1 MKKEE
6 FLALAEQLFDQTSPV
21 VEEGTKIPLDQ
32 NIYAEIVDQISSE
45 ISDAGTGII
54 SDYELEIYSREIE
67 LSSVEFNFRDIEN
80 AVRSVL
86 NNYFVKI
93 N

>member
-6 FLALAEQLFDQTSPV
+6 FLALAEQLFDKVNPATK
-21 VEEGTKIPLDQ
+21 ETKIPLDQ

-45 ISDAGTGII
+45 IFDAGVGLI
-54 SDYELEIYSREIE
+54 SDYELEMYSKEVE
-67 LSSVEFNFRDIEN
+67 LSSVEFNLTDIEN
-80 AVRSVL
+80 SVRSVL

>member
-6 FLALAEQLFDQTSPV
+6 FLALAEQLFDQSNPV
-21 VEEGTKIPLDQ
+21 VEETKIPLDQ

>member
-6 FLALAEQLFDQTSPV
+6 FLALAEQLFDKANPV
-21 VEEGTKIPLDQ
+21 VEENKIPLDQ

-45 ISDAGTGII
+45 IFEAGVGLI
-54 SDYELEIYSREIE
+54 SDYELEMYSREVE
-67 LSSVEFNFRDIEN
+67 LQSVEFNLRDIEN
-80 AVRSVL
+80 SIRSVL